1 MINTITEKKML
12 VHEKLFPNCADIDMC
27 IKDYKK
33 LELMTLDDMN
43 KLKTKSRCGDNLM
56 KHYFKH
62 YLTEDLM
69 KTVMHPKNYNRL
81 WFIDEDDE

>member
-62 YLTEDLM
+62 YTLDIHFF
-69 KTVMHPKNYNRL
+69 K
-81 WFIDEDDE
+81 IDSYMYKAFL